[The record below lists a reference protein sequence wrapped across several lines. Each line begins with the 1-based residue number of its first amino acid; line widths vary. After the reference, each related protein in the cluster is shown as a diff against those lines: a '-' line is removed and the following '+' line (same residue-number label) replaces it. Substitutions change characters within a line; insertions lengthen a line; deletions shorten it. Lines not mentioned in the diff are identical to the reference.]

1 MKRHYH
7 YHVTFR
13 SGRQRL
19 IDSVPYVTRVGALE
33 AIKYSFCPDEKPKV
47 KRFDASRVCG
57 ATNHYGSMPCP
68 TPGVHIN
75 A

>member
-19 IDSVPYVTRVGALE
+19 IDSVPYVTRAGALE
-33 AIKYSFCPDEKPKV
+33 AIKYFFLPDEKPKV
-47 KRFDASRVCG
+47 KRFDSSRTCG
-57 ATNHYGSMPCP
+57 ATNHHSYMLCP
-68 TPGVHIN
+68 TPGVN